1 MDRTHLPQLAIF
13 AAVANFRGFR
23 AASANLG
30 LSPSAVSHAIS
41 ELEAKLECRLF
52 QRSTRSFALTEAG
65 TRLLDRLGPALNE
78 IELAIR
84 EACELDVRPRGRV
97 RIISQLSAAEHL
109 LAPHLA
115 SFLSAYPDI
124 TLEITTDDR
133 FVDIVAEGYDAG
145 IRLGENLQP
154 DMLATRIGGQQR
166 LILLAASSYI
176 ERYGAPQSLEE
187 LSQHKCLRRRFSTG
201 RLYDWEF
208 ERNGEAVVLRDLP
221 ATLTSNNDRLLIEAV
236 LEGTGIAYLLEPRV
250 ANYIAEGRL
259 TVLLPDYS
267 PPFAGFYLY
276 HPSRKQ
282 MRPALRAS
290 IDFFVTKNRASDGT

>member
-23 AASANLG
+23 AASDNLG

-41 ELEAKLECRLF
+41 ELEARLECRLF
-52 QRSTRSFALTEAG
+52 QRSTRSLALTEAG
-65 TRLLDRLGPALNE
+65 ARLLDRLGPALSE
-78 IELAIR
+78 IELAMR

-97 RIISQLSAAEHL
+97 RITSQLAAAEHL

-115 SFLSAYPDI
+115 GFLSAYPEI

-154 DMLATRIGGQQR
+154 DMLATRIGGHQR
-166 LILLAASSYI
+166 LILIAASSYLD
-176 ERYGAPQSLEE
+176 RYGAPQSLED
-187 LSQHKCLRRRFSTG
+187 LTKHRCLRRRFSTG

-208 ERNGEAVVLRDLP
+208 ERYGEAVVLRDLP

-236 LEGTGIAYLLEPRV
+236 LEGAGIAYLLEPRV

-259 TVLLPDYS
+259 TALLPDYS
-267 PPFAGFYLY
+267 PPFAGFFLY

-282 MRPALRAS
+282 MRPALRAC
-290 IDFFVTKNRASDGT
+290 IDFFVTKNRTSEGS